1 MSYTSI
7 LVEDDTLAF
16 NLNTIFV
23 QINPASANF
32 YIIWKKKPAIIVQPL
47 LFWILYN
54 IYEVTE
60 GKYYLA
66 VEGI

>member
-32 YIIWKKKPAIIVQPL
+32 YII
-47 LFWILYN
+47 
-54 IYEVTE
+54 
-60 GKYYLA
+60 
-66 VEGI
+66 

>member
-1 MSYTSI
+1 MWDTSYTSI

-32 YIIWKKKPAIIVQPL
+32 YIIWKKNRQ
-47 LFWILYN
+47 
-54 IYEVTE
+54 
-60 GKYYLA
+60 
-66 VEGI
+66 